1 MSKMFKFFIGVV
13 VLLAII
19 PLVITMSDNYN
30 IATTEETFV
39 AVEILAVDEV
49 VALTE
54 TPVDVTKVTV
64 EGVELTVTTEYTV
77 SGSNVTILATNSET
91 DDVIVVYHT
100 YEMETASAVGIL
112 VDLIPLLV
120 IISLVVMGV
129 VAIKLKQ

>member
-39 AVEILAVDEV
+39 AVQILSVDEV

-64 EGVELTVTTEYTV
+64 EGVELTVTTEYKV